1 MLDPKQKVAATNL
14 LNNIRNMLLESP
26 VAHRATNA
34 LVGAGAGYLGAN
46 LANTIIPDQY
56 DINPLLAAGVGAVGG
71 GVFPLRRGVS
81 DQDVWASPP
90 SRESVANAQAAAANQ
105 AAYNQR
111 YGQAGNPAIAPRL
124 PGSRPSL
131 DEKLQ
136 ALDDAMASS
145 NPRSLQQFAQ
155 SYPSNSDPWDDL
167 EIY

>member
-1 MLDPKQKVAATNL
+1 MLDPKQKVAATNF
-14 LNNIRNMLLESP
+14 LNNVRNMLVESP

-111 YGQAGNPAIAPRL
+111 YGQAGSPAITSRL
-124 PGSRPSL
+124 SGTRPSL
-131 DEKLQ
+131 
-136 ALDDAMASS
+136 
-145 NPRSLQQFAQ
+145 
-155 SYPSNSDPWDDL
+155 SDPWDDL

>member
-14 LNNIRNMLLESP
+14 LNNVRNMLLESP
-26 VAHRATNA
+26 AAQRGTQA
-34 LVGAGAGYLGAN
+34 LLSAGAGYLGAN

-56 DINPLLAAGVGAVGG
+56 DINPLLAASVAAVGG
-71 GVFPLRRGVS
+71 GVFPLKRGAS
-81 DQDVWASPP
+81 NQDVWASPP

-111 YGQAGNPAIAPRL
+111 YGQTGSPAITSRL
-124 PGSRPSL
+124 PGTRPSL

-136 ALDDAMASS
+136 ALGNAMAGSD
-145 NPRSLQQFAQ
+145 PRSLQQFAQ
-155 SYPSNSDPWDDL
+155 NHSDSGPWDDL